1 MDTSL
6 PQPSLSEPELRIVK
20 KRVSP
25 QLLSLAGIS
34 GVGIRGGRLTV
45 YLENDSKAVRQAVDQ
60 VVGAAAPGVS
70 VLFVVTGKFHTQ

>member
-6 PQPSLSEPELRIVK
+6 PQQSLSEPELRIVK

-34 GVGIRGGRLTV
+34 GVGINGGRLAV
-45 YLENDSKAVRQAVDQ
+45 YLESDSKAVRQAVDK
-60 VVGAAAPGVS
+60 VVDTVAPGVP
-70 VLFVVTGKFHTQ
+70 VLFVVTGKFHAQ

>member
-6 PQPSLSEPELRIVK
+6 PHQSLSEPELRNAK

-34 GVGIRGGRLTV
+34 GVGISGGRLAV
-45 YLENDSKAVRQAVDQ
+45 YLERDSEAVRQAVDK
-60 VVGAAAPGVS
+60 VVRNTALGVP
-70 VLFVVTGKFHTQ
+70 VLYVVTGKFRTQ

>member
-6 PQPSLSEPELRIVK
+6 PHQSLSEPELRTVK

-34 GVGIRGGRLTV
+34 GVGISRGRLTV
-45 YLENDSKAVRQAVDQ
+45 YLESDSEAVRQAVDK
-60 VVGAAAPGVS
+60 VVGNAAPGIPI
-70 VLFVVTGKFHTQ
+70 LYVVTDRFRTQ